1 MGGVQHG
8 TKTVTKNHQFKVTL
22 PAGYDD
28 KGKSPTFYTMKNT
41 DGAYATAVPADAA
54 ARLYDQRFSNSM
66 WLGKTTGYEACKAAS
81 TTTCVF
87 QYTENTGSH
96 DPISLMPENGDVW
109 VVSKQYFGT
118 GKGADEAT
126 ATAAASEKSHFAAS
140 ASATTLTTAAAAFE
154 NGKISYAYLKEG
166 ATSVQTS
173 DYFAVGATVEVLPIT
188 WLDAAAGL
196 PDVKIDAAANGGRSN
211 NAYRKF
217 KITGHVTNEFNR
229 EFAKLDSFPAD
240 DGVARAAAN
249 TAKPAYNLKITS
261 NNGTV
266 HQYADAGVT
275 IQVNEVQILTIGDGK
290 TQAKADTNIFK
301 LSYKGEETKNMDGA
315 SSPAQVAEEINSFS
329 ALSGPVSV
337 AQTDHINQ
345 YVITFDAK
353 DGDVAQL
360 VAHKQSGT
368 LGVYVSTQKNGW
380 SIEGPPSLGLDTMQA
395 GGTIN
400 ITAAEECTFKFSAA
414 YGDNDYFFCYH
425 GVCSHDTFG
434 KTNVHDVVGF
444 TAQSSIAHIRDDN
457 GHALI
462 DNTTLTVTAHTSQQV
477 KVTLPSGMSCD
488 PLEIRGSTTTSTSV
502 AITKTV
508 DKHNNGKQF
517 KITRSF
523 MQSYKVPASPTLA
536 AQLLTCGTGEQS
548 SSEGCHAALA
558 NVDAV
563 VFSSTTATQCGAKIV
578 GTDADAKIF
587 YRTVSSVTAAESSTP
602 GDTKLAWVANTATTT
617 TNCAYH
623 VARHVITLDA
633 MPTAGAHGT
642 PKTLNYVSPIG
653 SCSVSE
659 TTKGSQ
665 ESYECSNRGAC
676 DAKSGVCSCYE
687 GYSGQSCQTQTVLV

>member
-1 MGGVQHG
+1 
-8 TKTVTKNHQFKVTL
+8 
-22 PAGYDD
+22 
-28 KGKSPTFYTMKNT
+28 
-41 DGAYATAVPADAA
+41 
-54 ARLYDQRFSNSM
+54 
-66 WLGKTTGYEACKAAS
+66 
-81 TTTCVF
+81 
-87 QYTENTGSH
+87 
-96 DPISLMPENGDVW
+96 
-109 VVSKQYFGT
+109 
-118 GKGADEAT
+118 
-126 ATAAASEKSHFAAS
+126 
-140 ASATTLTTAAAAFE
+140 
-154 NGKISYAYLKEG
+154 
-166 ATSVQTS
+166 
-173 DYFAVGATVEVLPIT
+173 
-188 WLDAAAGL
+188 
-196 PDVKIDAAANGGRSN
+196 
-211 NAYRKF
+211 
-217 KITGHVTNEFNR
+217 
-229 EFAKLDSFPAD
+229 
-240 DGVARAAAN
+240 
-249 TAKPAYNLKITS
+249 
-261 NNGTV
+261 
-266 HQYADAGVT
+266 
-275 IQVNEVQILTIGDGK
+275 VQILTIGNGR
-290 TQAKADTNIFK
+290 TAKANTHVFK

-315 SSPAQVAEEINSFS
+315 SLPAQIAEEINSFS

-337 AQTDHINQ
+337 AVTANVNQ

-360 VAHKQSGT
+360 VAHKQSGA

-400 ITAAEECTFKFSAA
+400 ITAAETCTFDFSADFA
-414 YGDNDYFFCYH
+414 NNDYFFCYH
-425 GVCSHDTFG
+425 GICSHHTFG
-434 KTNVHDVVGF
+434 KTNVHDVVDF

-462 DNTTLTVTAHTSQQV
+462 DNTTLTVIAHTSAQV
-477 KVTLPSGMSCD
+477 EVTLPSGMSCD
-488 PLEIRGSTTTSTSV
+488 PLEIRGSPTTGTTAV
-502 AITKTV
+502 TITKTV

-523 MQSYKVPASPTLA
+523 MQSYKVAASPTLA

-602 GDTKLAWVANTATTT
+602 EDTKLAWVANTATTT

-633 MPTAGAHGT
+633 MPTASAHGT

-676 DAKSGVCSCYE
+676 DAKSAVCSCYE

>member
-1 MGGVQHG
+1 MG
-8 TKTVTKNHQFKVTL
+8 
-22 PAGYDD
+22 
-28 KGKSPTFYTMKNT
+28 
-41 DGAYATAVPADAA
+41 
-54 ARLYDQRFSNSM
+54 
-66 WLGKTTGYEACKAAS
+66 
-81 TTTCVF
+81 
-87 QYTENTGSH
+87 
-96 DPISLMPENGDVW
+96 
-109 VVSKQYFGT
+109 
-118 GKGADEAT
+118 
-126 ATAAASEKSHFAAS
+126 
-140 ASATTLTTAAAAFE
+140 
-154 NGKISYAYLKEG
+154 
-166 ATSVQTS
+166 
-173 DYFAVGATVEVLPIT
+173 
-188 WLDAAAGL
+188 
-196 PDVKIDAAANGGRSN
+196 KIDATANGGRSN

-266 HQYADAGVT
+266 HQYANAGVT
-275 IQVNEVQILTIGDGK
+275 VHVNEVQILTIGDGR
-290 TQAKADTNIFK
+290 TAKANTHFFK
-301 LSYKGEETKNMDGA
+301 LSYKGEETKNMDGT
-315 SSPAQVAEEINSFS
+315 STPAQIAEEINGFS
-329 ALSGPVSV
+329 ALSGSVSV
-337 AQTDHINQ
+337 AVTANVNQ

-360 VAHKQSGT
+360 VAHKQSGA

-400 ITAAEECTFKFSAA
+400 ITAAETCTFDFSDDFAN
-414 YGDNDYFFCYH
+414 NDYFFCYH
-425 GVCSHDTFG
+425 GACSHHTFG
-434 KTNVHDVVGF
+434 KTNPHDVVDF

-477 KVTLPSGMSCD
+477 VVTLPSGMSCD
-488 PLEIRGSTTTSTSV
+488 PLEIRGSPTTGTTSVT
-502 AITKTV
+502 ITKTV
-508 DKHNNGKQF
+508 EKNNNGKQF

-523 MQSYKVPASPTLA
+523 MQSYKIKKGATSFALA
-536 AQLLTCGTGEQS
+536 ATKVSCGQTSQS

-563 VFSSTTATQCGAKIV
+563 AFVSDATQCAV
-578 GTDADAKIF
+578 VVAATDSAYAKIF
-587 YRTVSSVTAAESSTP
+587 YRTITGVTAAVSGGSAA
-602 GDTKLAWVANTATTT
+602 DTELDVGTITHGGAT
-617 TNCAYH
+617 TNCEFY

-633 MPTAGAHGT
+633 MPTASAHGT
-642 PKTLNYVSPIG
+642 PKTLNYVSPVG